1 MSIYFNKWKGN
12 NLQRKIVKAILDF
25 FPSLSKD
32 DVVSC
37 PPSVKGVDIIL
48 SDKAKEIFPFKIE
61 CKNHERMKYLWDMY
75 EYGANIKGDET
86 TVLVTKRNRKPPLA
100 VVHLNHFVELTVYKA
115 KYLEITNKNNPERN
129 II

>member
-1 MSIYFNKWKGN
+1 MSIFSNQRKGN
-12 NLQRKIVKAILDF
+12 KLQRQVVKAILDF

-75 EYGANIKGDET
+75 EYGENIDGDET
-86 TVLVTKRNRKPPLA
+86 TILVTKRNKKPPLA
-100 VVHLNHFVELTVYKA
+100 VMHYADCLELTTHY
-115 KYLEITNKNNPERN
+115 NPERKN
-129 II
+129 KYEDN

>member
-37 PPSVKGVDIIL
+37 PPSVQGVDIIL
-48 SDKAKEIFPFKIE
+48 SDEAKKIFPFKIE

-100 VVHLNHFVELTVYKA
+100 VMHYADWLELTTHY
-115 KYLEITNKNNPERN
+115 NPERKN
-129 II
+129 KYEHN

>member
-1 MSIYFNKWKGN
+1 MSIFSNQRKGN
-12 NLQRKIVKAILDF
+12 KLQRQVVKAILDL

-61 CKNHERMKYLWDMY
+61 CKNHERMK
-75 EYGANIKGDET
+75 
-86 TVLVTKRNRKPPLA
+86 
-100 VVHLNHFVELTVYKA
+100 
-115 KYLEITNKNNPERN
+115 
-129 II
+129 